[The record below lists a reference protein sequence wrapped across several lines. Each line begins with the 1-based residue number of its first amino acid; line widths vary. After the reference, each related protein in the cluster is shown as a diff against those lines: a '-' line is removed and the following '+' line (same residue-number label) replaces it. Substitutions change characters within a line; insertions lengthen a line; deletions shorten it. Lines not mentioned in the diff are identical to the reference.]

1 MRGNPFKTIFYILL
15 FTVISAGIVY
25 LLNKSTLD
33 AANRPLDT
41 ITPENYNDT
50 VKNNIQIGDTVQI
63 TGTPNLLYQ
72 IEQIN
77 NAISTGTNQSGDDKI
92 PQYYYVGLKEY
103 NFDFVVRILPGKLFA
118 KPQTFTGKAVG
129 LAQTEFSTR
138 IKNSLNKPISFE
150 ESINKDASA
159 ELDDEAK
166 SQISEKSKATFSN
179 ATLLVMDGDI
189 IDTNQTHLN
198 IIFWTIVLSIFL
210 ITLFRKRVFSL
221 S

>member
-1 MRGNPFKTIFYILL
+1 MRNNPIRTIFYILL
-15 FTVISAGIVY
+15 FTAISAVVVYIFNKGI
-25 LLNKSTLD
+25 LD

-41 ITPENYNDT
+41 ITSENYNDT

-77 NAISTGTNQSGDDKI
+77 NAISTSSSGDDKT

-103 NFDFVVRILPGKLFA
+103 NFDFVVRIIPGKLFA
-118 KPQTFTGKAVG
+118 KPQTFTGKVVG
-129 LAQTEFSTR
+129 LAQTEFGTR

-150 ESINKDASA
+150 ESVNKDAAA

-166 SQISEKSKATFSN
+166 DQISEKSKANFTN
-179 ATLLVMDGDI
+179 ATFLVLDGDI
-189 IDTNQTHLN
+189 IDTNQTYLN
-198 IIFWTIVLSIFL
+198 IVFWTIILAIFL
-210 ITLFRKRVFSL
+210 ITLFRRRVFNL
-221 S
+221 GK